1 MKELNTIEKLANSFS
16 NFQSVGAKTAER
28 MAFNVLNMPD
38 SQVEDLIKNLKEV
51 KEKIHQCPICGL
63 LTEDEICSICSSA
76 ERDHSICIVLSNYKD
91 VYSFEKLNS
100 FNGIYHVLGGD
111 ISSLKGITPND
122 LKIKEL
128 IERIDKENIQ
138 ELIIATNPTIEGET
152 TALYLAKI
160 LSNKNIKITRLAYG
174 LSIGSSF
181 DYTDELTIQKA
192 LDGRTNLK

>member
-1 MKELNTIEKLANSFS
+1 MKELTTIEKLANSFS

-28 MAFNVLNMPD
+28 MAFNVLNMPQ
-38 SQVEDLIKNLKEV
+38 SQIDDLIKNLKDV

-63 LTEDEICSICSSA
+63 LTEDEVCSICSSK
-76 ERDHSICIVLSNYKD
+76 ERNHSTCIVLSNYKD

-100 FNGIYHVLGGD
+100 YDGIYHVLGGD

-152 TALYLAKI
+152 TALYLARI
-160 LSNKNIKITRLAYG
+160 LANKQIKITRLAYG